1 MLDKQNAGREFIMRY
16 RSEYKRLHSAEE
28 RLTLLRILTEEAGKR
43 DLDDLALSFEGS
55 QYYVQMKYEA
65 AIKMFQQAL
74 AENDK
79 LAYSWNGLG
88 NVYRDQK
95 DYEKAKEAY
104 FKAIELDDKFA
115 HPWTGIGLVYWDQKD
130 YENVAMGPTLE
141 GRYLIIVFEIKPST
155 IARVI
160 IGWDMNNNEKAYW
173 RKHKSK

>member
-88 NVYRDQK
+88 ERLSGSKRLREGERSVFQSYR
-95 DYEKAKEAY
+95 
-104 FKAIELDDKFA
+104 
-115 HPWTGIGLVYWDQKD
+115 T
-130 YENVAMGPTLE
+130 
-141 GRYLIIVFEIKPST
+141 
-155 IARVI
+155 
-160 IGWDMNNNEKAYW
+160 
-173 RKHKSK
+173 